1 MLVIYYYGFFL
12 KDYTNRNVI
21 RVDVNNYTY
30 EDVLMFS
37 KDLEQQRHTL
47 YVQFDK
53 QFIDN
58 LLEKNFN
65 DVVFVYPSKDIKNEW
80 LIRLQNENE
89 SLFRYVESKFD
100 EDIDIN
106 SQTFSIGYTIYDENK
121 NIYQIHSRMHL
132 GEKTSK
138 FDNVTLWL
146 LSNSTYL
153 ILAWH
158 F

>member
-1 MLVIYYYGFFL
+1 MLAIYYYGFFL

-53 QFIDN
+53 QFIDD

-65 DVVFVYPSKDIKNEW
+65 DVIFVYPSKDIKNEW

-89 SLFRYVESKFD
+89 SLFRYVESIFD
-100 EDIDIN
+100 EDIKYIENIAPPKSIKILKYPFRENEVVDRISDI
-106 SQTFSIGYTIYDENK
+106 SELSYYT
-121 NIYQIHSRMHL
+121 
-132 GEKTSK
+132 
-138 FDNVTLWL
+138 
-146 LSNSTYL
+146 SNSSQCLYK
-153 ILAWH
+153 IL
-158 F
+158 

>member
-21 RVDVNNYTY
+21 RVDIDNYTY

-53 QFIDN
+53 QFIDD

-89 SLFRYVESKFD
+89 SLFRYVESIFD
-100 EDIDIN
+100 EDIEYIENIAPPKSIKILKYPFRENEIVDRISDI
-106 SQTFSIGYTIYDENK
+106 SELSYYT
-121 NIYQIHSRMHL
+121 
-132 GEKTSK
+132 
-138 FDNVTLWL
+138 
-146 LSNSTYL
+146 SNSSQCLYK
-153 ILAWH
+153 IL
-158 F
+158 

>member
-100 EDIDIN
+100 EDIEYIENIAPPKSVKILKCPFKENEVVDRISDISELSYYTSSS
-106 SQTFSIGYTIYDENK
+106 SQCLYK
-121 NIYQIHSRMHL
+121 
-132 GEKTSK
+132 
-138 FDNVTLWL
+138 
-146 LSNSTYL
+146 
-153 ILAWH
+153 IL
-158 F
+158 

>member
-21 RVDVNNYTY
+21 KVDVNNYTY

-53 QFIDN
+53 QFIDD

-65 DVVFVYPSKDIKNEW
+65 DVIFVYPSKDIKNEW
-80 LIRLQNENE
+80 LIRLQNEDE
-89 SLFRYVESKFD
+89 SLFRYVESIFD
-100 EDIDIN
+100 EDIEYIENIVPPKSIKILKYPFRESEIVDRISDI
-106 SQTFSIGYTIYDENK
+106 SELSYYT
-121 NIYQIHSRMHL
+121 
-132 GEKTSK
+132 
-138 FDNVTLWL
+138 
-146 LSNSTYL
+146 SNSSQCLYK
-153 ILAWH
+153 IL
-158 F
+158 

>member
-21 RVDVNNYTY
+21 RVDIDNYTY

-53 QFIDN
+53 QFIDD

-89 SLFRYVESKFD
+89 SLFRYVESIFD
-100 EDIDIN
+100 EDIEYIENIVPPKSIKILKYPFRENEVVDRISDI
-106 SQTFSIGYTIYDENK
+106 SELSYYT
-121 NIYQIHSRMHL
+121 
-132 GEKTSK
+132 
-138 FDNVTLWL
+138 
-146 LSNSTYL
+146 SNSSQCLYK
-153 ILAWH
+153 IL
-158 F
+158 